1 MLHVCCLVCWQQSG
15 AVLIGDSRGVADAE
29 ALSIVWSSGSA
40 HGSAWRRLVR
50 ALPRSV
56 DGEWLDSAAPGG
68 SATIRLRTLA
78 DRSRLH
84 ASAAHMAWREADGT
98 VAVLPVANGV
108 DGPQALVRMFG
119 IEGTL
124 QYEAEQQQIKWSNG
138 AVWVRTHARA
148 HAHARTRSHALAR
161 THKHTHSHT
170 GQGERGG
177 RGSLG
182 RDGHAGD

>member
-1 MLHVCCLVCWQQSG
+1 
-15 AVLIGDSRGVADAE
+15 VLIGDSRGVTDAE

-78 DRSRLH
+78 DRSRLR

-108 DGPQALVRMFG
+108 DGPQAVVRMFG

-148 HAHARTRSHALAR
+148 RARTRTHALAR
-161 THKHTHSHT
+161 TRTHTQAHT
-170 GQGERGG
+170 LTYRSRRAG
-177 RGSLG
+177 RPLVA
-182 RDGHAGD
+182 RA